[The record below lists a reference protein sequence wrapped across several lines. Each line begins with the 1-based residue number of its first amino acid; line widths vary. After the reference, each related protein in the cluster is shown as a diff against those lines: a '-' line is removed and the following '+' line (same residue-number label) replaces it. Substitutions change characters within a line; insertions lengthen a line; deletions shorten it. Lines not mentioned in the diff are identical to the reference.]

1 MIAQKKKAAPVL
13 AHRNGPADEN
23 HCNAFRP
30 PLFYHE
36 RGL

>member
-13 AHRNGPADEN
+13 AHRNSPADEKL
-23 HCNAFRP
+23 CSAFRP